1 MFIKCTTRNFSCE
14 RKKKEICVDAAK
26 SGIHK
31 DYVSFSVVLSFYSS
45 LFCETSNIKKTFK
58 HCESKVEISQRA
70 WKISLREWSEKTLKN
85 LPCILCFVFSSR
97 FFSPNSVS
105 PKHSSQS
112 VRKSHLL

>member
-45 LFCETSNIKKTFK
+45 LFCETSNI
-58 HCESKVEISQRA
+58 R
-70 WKISLREWSEKTLKN
+70 
-85 LPCILCFVFSSR
+85 
-97 FFSPNSVS
+97 
-105 PKHSSQS
+105 KHSNI
-112 VRKSHLL
+112 VRAKWKFLKESGKFLFESGVKKH